1 MSSGGTPSERHAR
14 LGLAEECGDTIHTV
28 GAEEGE
34 VTQAGMSC
42 GLGTQA
48 SCLRPR
54 PGGCGLTLRPF
65 PHLPPRHPAPFVS
78 PPASHGGAH
87 ASVYPAPTRP

>member
-1 MSSGGTPSERHAR
+1 M
-14 LGLAEECGDTIHTV
+14 
-28 GAEEGE
+28 
-34 VTQAGMSC
+34 TQAGMSR

-54 PGGCGLTLRPF
+54 PGGCGPSRRF

-87 ASVYPAPTRP
+87 ASVYPAPTRPVVLSWLMLHYRKAMISFLFL

>member
-34 VTQAGMSC
+34 VTQAGMPR

-54 PGGCGLTLRPF
+54 PRGVWADPAA
-65 PHLPPRHPAPFVS
+65 LPSPSPPHPAPFVS
-78 PPASHGGAH
+78 PPASYGGAH
-87 ASVYPAPTRP
+87 ASVYPAPIRP